1 MTRDD
6 PITIEEKEAALVRL
20 KGQRIDGRTI
30 EAEVYAARR
39 KVVPI
44 TVPDDLAVEDEAVAK
59 LKQLQQQAFAVRNA
73 MDFCVKYISVE
84 RLIMEN
90 LPLEA
95 TIAHAA
101 RHQCT
106 MMDAREYVARRMA
119 EGVDSEPKTSGVD
132 P

>member
-1 MTRDD
+1 MTNDYKTGEYVTHIVEGSQILD
-6 PITIEEKEAALVRL
+6 ANASL
-20 KGQRIDGRTI
+20 
-30 EAEVYAARR
+30 
-39 KVVPI
+39 
-44 TVPDDLAVEDEAVAK
+44 EDEAVAK
-59 LKQLQQQAFAVRNA
+59 LKQLQQQACAVRNA
-73 MDFCVKYISVE
+73 MNFCAKYISVE